1 MSSSDGEQL
10 VVVLDAPE
18 LGRARPVGV
27 LTRWPGR
34 VLSVGFAYAAS
45 WLRAGDAFA
54 IDPSLP
60 LVAFPTTVPGRRLPG
75 VFTDTSPDLWG
86 AALLRRRE
94 GRDLDAW
101 GLVTGVADATRMGAL
116 RLRTGKDGRFV
127 SDRDQAIPPATSLR
141 ELQIAVRR
149 FEDDPDARAMDP
161 AIAQLIAPGSSLGGA
176 RPKANYREPD
186 GSLWIAKFPSKTD
199 RRDVGV
205 WEHAYAQ
212 LARRAGIEVSDTGV
226 LDVGGQGHAFVT
238 RRFDR
243 TPEGRRLYASALTL
257 SGRETIADADY
268 ADIAQA
274 ITRWVDP
281 DFVRVD
287 LAQLFRRMAFN
298 VFAGN
303 RDDHLRNHGFLRT
316 AAGWRLAPAF
326 DMNPSREMREH
337 ATAVHGRMSGT
348 TAADILAARSHFG
361 LTALGARELIA
372 EVAEVVAGWREVARD
387 AGIARAKVDDVATA
401 FAALAS
407 VAELPGA

>member
-1 MSSSDGEQL
+1 MSSSDEL
-10 VVVLDAPE
+10 VVILDAPE
-18 LGRARPVGV
+18 LGPVRPVGV

-45 WLRAGDAFA
+45 WLRAGGDAFA

-60 LVAFPTTVPGRRLPG
+60 LVEYPTTVPGRRLPG
-75 VFTDTSPDLWG
+75 IFADTSPDLWG

-101 GLVTGVADATRMGAL
+101 GLMVGVDDGTRMGAL
-116 RLRTGKDGRFV
+116 RLRAGVDGPFV
-127 SDRDQAIPPATSLR
+127 SDRDPVIPPATSLR
-141 ELQIAVRR
+141 ALQTAVRR

-199 RRDVGV
+199 RRDVGA

-226 LDVGGQGHAFVT
+226 LDIGGQGHAFVT

-243 TPEGRRLYASALTL
+243 TRESRRLYASALTL
-257 SGRETIADADY
+257 SGRETTADADY

-274 ITRWVDP
+274 ITRWVAP
-281 DFVRVD
+281 VYVRAD
-287 LAQLFRRMAFN
+287 LAQLYRRMAFN
-298 VFAGN
+298 VLAGN
-303 RDDHLRNHGFLRT
+303 RDDHLRNHGLLRT

-337 ATAVHGRMSGT
+337 ATAINGRVSGV
-348 TAADILAARSHFG
+348 TASDVLAARSHFG
-361 LTALGARELIA
+361 LTSEGARGLIA
-372 EVAEVVAGWREVARD
+372 EVADAVAGWRDVARD
-387 AGIARAKVDDVATA
+387 TGIPRAKIEDVASA
-401 FAALAS
+401 FAPLAS
-407 VAELPGA
+407 VGDLPRG